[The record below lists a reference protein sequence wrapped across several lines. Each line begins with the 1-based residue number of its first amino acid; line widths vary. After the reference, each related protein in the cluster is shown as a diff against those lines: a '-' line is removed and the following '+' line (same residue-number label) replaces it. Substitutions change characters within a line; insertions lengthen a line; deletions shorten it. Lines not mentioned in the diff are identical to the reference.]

1 MWYLYSIRLQM
12 SNLGRFS
19 SGFTNSPICFSIL
32 TFSGLLIFSPAKASY
47 ITGTYICRTTD
58 ILMINWN
65 YTVHGTYLLLLYE
78 IITVYPIE
86 WRKSLHRYGKEILLL
101 PNMKE
106 RMVRTTKNVSKAF
119 SKTFNNGIKD
129 SKRLVRGGFN
139 S

>member
-1 MWYLYSIRLQM
+1 MLYTLTKIKKEKIGGE
-12 SNLGRFS
+12 SN
-19 SGFTNSPICFSIL
+19 
-32 TFSGLLIFSPAKASY
+32 
-47 ITGTYICRTTD
+47 
-58 ILMINWN
+58 
-65 YTVHGTYLLLLYE
+65 E

-119 SKTFNNGIKD
+119 SETFNNGIKD